1 MTASPTARR
10 RLPGWV
16 TALLWLVAFVSVP
29 LLMDQWR
36 HRDAPESLPPQVL
49 LDLDGT
55 RLDLHQMSRE
65 QPVLVYFWATWCPIC
80 RLVSPSV
87 DALRDTHPVVTIA
100 LSSGTPEQ
108 VADYAAEHELGFR
121 IVNDPD
127 GHISRAWGVGVT
139 PTLAVV
145 HRGEIRSM
153 TSGVT
158 TPPGISLRLWM
169 SGLLGAS
176 SAEIEPSSTL
186 QQQENPE

>member
-1 MTASPTARR
+1 MTSTQAPQRW
-10 RLPGWV
+10 LPGWV
-16 TALLWLVAFVSVP
+16 TALLWVIAFVSVP
-29 LLMDQWR
+29 LLIDQWR
-36 HRDAPESLPPQVL
+36 HRDAPDSLPTQVL
-49 LDLDGT
+49 VDLDGT
-55 RLDLHQMSRE
+55 RLDLHQMSSAR
-65 QPVLVYFWATWCPIC
+65 PVLVYFWATWCPIC

-100 LSSGTPEQ
+100 LSSGTPGQ

-169 SGLLGAS
+169 SGLLG
-176 SAEIEPSSTL
+176 SAGDD
-186 QQQENPE
+186 

>member
-1 MTASPTARR
+1 MTASRTPRR
-10 RLPGWV
+10 WLPGWV
-16 TALLWLVAFVSVP
+16 MASLWLVALVSVP
-29 LLMDQWR
+29 LLIDQWR
-36 HRDAPESLPPQVL
+36 HRDAPDSLPAQVL
-49 LDLDGT
+49 VDLDGT

-65 QPVLVYFWATWCPIC
+65 RPVLVYFWATWCPIC

-100 LSSGTPEQ
+100 LSSGTPGQ
-108 VADYAAEHELGFR
+108 VADYAAEHELGFH
-121 IVNDPD
+121 IVNDPHGD
-127 GHISRAWGVGVT
+127 ISRAWGVAVT

-169 SGLLGAS
+169 SGLLGS
-176 SAEIEPSSTL
+176 GGGE
-186 QQQENPE
+186 

>member
-1 MTASPTARR
+1 MTASPTPRR
-10 RLPGWV
+10 WLPGWV

-29 LLMDQWR
+29 LLIDQWR
-36 HRDAPESLPPQVL
+36 HRDAPDSLPPQVL
-49 LDLDGT
+49 VDLDGT

-65 QPVLVYFWATWCPIC
+65 RPVLVYFWATWCPIC

-108 VADYAAEHELGFR
+108 VAEYAAEHELGFR

-176 SAEIEPSSTL
+176 STQIETSSTL

>member
-1 MTASPTARR
+1 MTSSPAPRR
-10 RLPGWV
+10 SLPGWV
-16 TALLWLVAFVSVP
+16 TALLWLVALVAVP
-29 LLMDQWR
+29 LLIDQWR
-36 HRDAPESLPPQVL
+36 HRDAPDTLPPQVL
-49 LDLDGT
+49 LELDGT
-55 RLDLHQMSRE
+55 RLDLQQMSRD

-87 DALRDTHPVVTIA
+87 DALRDTHPVVSIA
-100 LSSGTPEQ
+100 MSSGTPEQ

-169 SGLLGAS
+169 SGLLGAAS
-176 SAEIEPSSTL
+176 PEIEPSPTL
-186 QQQENPE
+186 PEQEKPE

>member
-1 MTASPTARR
+1 MTVSPTPRR
-10 RLPGWV
+10 WLPGWV

-29 LLMDQWR
+29 LLIDQWR
-36 HRDAPESLPPQVL
+36 HRDAPDSLPPQVL
-49 LDLDGT
+49 VDLDGT

-65 QPVLVYFWATWCPIC
+65 RPVLVYFWATWCPIC

-108 VADYAAEHELGFR
+108 VAEYAAEHELGFR

-176 SAEIEPSSTL
+176 STQIETSSTL

>member
-1 MTASPTARR
+1 MTASRTSRR
-10 RLPGWV
+10 WLPGWV

-29 LLMDQWR
+29 LLIDQWR
-36 HRDAPESLPPQVL
+36 HRDAPDTLPAQVL
-49 LDLDGT
+49 VDLDGT

-65 QPVLVYFWATWCPIC
+65 RPVLVYFWATWCPIC

-100 LSSGTPEQ
+100 LSSGTAGQ
-108 VADYAAEHELGFR
+108 LADYAAEHALGFR

-169 SGLLGAS
+169 SGLLGAG
-176 SAEIEPSSTL
+176 AE
-186 QQQENPE
+186 

>member
-1 MTASPTARR
+1 MTSSPTPRR
-10 RLPGWV
+10 WLPGWV
-16 TALLWLVAFVSVP
+16 TGLLWLIAFISVP

-36 HRDAPESLPPQVL
+36 HRDAPDAVPLQVL
-49 LDLDGT
+49 VDLDGA
-55 RLDLHQMSRE
+55 RQDLIQMSGER
-65 QPVLVYFWATWCPIC
+65 PVLVYFWATWCRVC
-80 RLVSPSV
+80 RLVSPAV
-87 DALRDTHPVVTIA
+87 NDLATGKHPVLTVA
-100 LSSGTPEQ
+100 LSSGGPEE
-108 VADYAAEHELGFR
+108 VAAYAREHELAFS

-169 SGLLGAS
+169 SGLLG
-176 SAEIEPSSTL
+176 SAGDD
-186 QQQENPE
+186 